1 MRESSKKYLKHT
13 VPQRSVL
20 GLLLFILFINDLY
33 KAVEFSLVINF
44 GDDTNPILSDKS
56 MKKINKHMNRDLKL
70 VVGLIIKNRL
80 SVNTSENKLVIFN
93 SENKII
99 SNQLN
104 FRISVK
110 KLNLHPKSNT

>member
-33 KAVEFSLVINF
+33 KAAEFSLGINF
-44 GDDTNPILSDKS
+44 GDDTNPILSEKS

-70 VVGLIIKNRL
+70 VAELIIKNRL
-80 SVNTSENKLVIFN
+80 SVNTSKNKLVIFK
-93 SENKII
+93 SEDKII

-110 KLNLHPKSNT
+110 KLNLYPKSNT